1 MSFEDNPIIQ
11 HIMSHRSIRRFKK
24 GVKIPE
30 SHVETILRAGQQ
42 ASTSCSGQMYSFI
55 RISSRLRDQVFA
67 ACGKQDFVSG
77 ASEFFILC
85 VDKYRLD
92 RLVERAGGTPR
103 SWPLAS
109 LVIGVMD
116 LGLAAQ
122 NIALAAEAL
131 GYGIVFCG
139 SCADRAEELIK
150 LLELPEK
157 VVPIT
162 GLAIGV
168 PDESPPT
175 RPRIPLKAVYHM
187 DRYDIPSDEELDHWI
202 EEMGAKLTQEGYY
215 QKYAGREETYTW
227 KHHLVRKFGGKWLER
242 IEETRRDVLKRQ
254 GFL

>member
-1 MSFEDNPIIQ
+1 MSHENNPTISQ
-11 HIMSHRSIRRFKK
+11 IMAHRSIRRFKK
-24 GVKIPE
+24 GAKIPE
-30 SHVETILRAGQQ
+30 SHIKTILRAGQQ

-55 RISSRLRDQVFA
+55 RISSSLREQVFA
-67 ACGKQDFVSG
+67 ACGKQEFVSE

-92 RLVERAGGTPR
+92 RLVEKAGGTPR

-122 NIALAAEAL
+122 NIVLAAEAL

-139 SCADRAEELIK
+139 SCADRADELIE
-150 LLELPEK
+150 LLKLPEK

-168 PDESPPT
+168 PDENPPI
-175 RPRIPLKAVYHM
+175 RPRIPLEAVYHE
-187 DRYDIPSDEELDHWI
+187 DRYHIPSEEELDQWI
-202 EEMGAKLTQEGYY
+202 EEMGSKLTQEGYY
-215 QKYAGREETYTW
+215 QKYAGREGDYTW

-242 IEETRRDVLKRQ
+242 IEKERREVLKRQ
-254 GFL
+254 SFL

>member
-1 MSFEDNPIIQ
+1 MSQENNPIIN
-11 HIMSHRSIRRFKK
+11 HIMSHKSIRRFKQ
-24 GVKIPE
+24 GAKIPE
-30 SHVETILRAGQQ
+30 THIEIILRAGQQ

-55 RISSRLRDQVFA
+55 RISPNIREQVFS
-67 ACGKQDFVSG
+67 ACGKQNFVVE

-92 RLVERAGGTPR
+92 RLVEKAGGPPR
-103 SWPLAS
+103 QWPLAS

-139 SCADRAEELIK
+139 SCADHAGELID
-150 LLELPEK
+150 LLGLPKK
-157 VVPIT
+157 VLPIT

-168 PDESPPT
+168 PEEKPPV
-175 RPRIPLKAVYHM
+175 RPRIPLGAVYHK
-187 DRYDIPSDEELDHWI
+187 DHYHVPSEKELDQWI
-202 EEMGAKLTQEGYY
+202 EQMGSALTKEGYY
-215 QKYAGREETYTW
+215 QKYAGREVGYTW
-227 KHHLVRKFGGKWLER
+227 KDHLVRKFGGKWLER
-242 IEETRRDVLKRQ
+242 VEKTRKDILEKQ